1 MLSLSE
7 QMIHSTV
14 RIECSNSAGQISTGT
29 GFFFNFP
36 ADGKIV
42 PAIVTNR
49 HVIQGAVQGRFCIT
63 LANEQNEPT
72 YGMQAS
78 IEVQNF
84 DKAWIHH
91 PDSSVDLAI
100 FLAAPIFN
108 NLINHRK
115 KPFFVGLDESLIP
128 NKEFIENLT
137 AMEEI
142 VVIGYPNGIWDS
154 RNNIPIIRRGITA
167 TPYFIDY
174 KNKKEFLIDCAIF
187 PGSSGSPIF
196 LLNQGAY
203 PNKSGR
209 LTVDVRFKLLGI
221 VYKTYLHTSDGQI
234 KFVDI
239 PTGLTP
245 IPSVQ
250 IPNNLG
256 ICIKSDRIL
265 EFKKGLIKNGV
276 RSSSYNNL
284 IIKISII
291 SNLSK

>member
-14 RIECSNSAGQISTGT
+14 RIECSNSAGHKSMGT

-63 LANEQNEPT
+63 LANEQNEPA
-72 YGMQAS
+72 YGTQES
-78 IEVQNF
+78 IEVQDF
-84 DKAWIHH
+84 EKAWIHH
-91 PDSSVDLAI
+91 PDSSVDLVI
-100 FLAAPIFN
+100 FLVAPIIN
-108 NLINHRK
+108 KLITHHK
-115 KPFFVGLDESLIP
+115 KPFFIGIDESLIP

-142 VVIGYPNGIWDS
+142 VVIGYPNDIWDI

-174 KNKKEFLIDCAIF
+174 ENKKDFLIDCAIF

-203 PNKSGR
+203 PDKSGR
-209 LTVDVRFKLLGI
+209 LNMGVRFKLLGI

-256 ICIKSDRIL
+256 ICIKSDSIL
-265 EFKKGLIKNGV
+265 EFKKVLIKNG
-276 RSSSYNNL
+276 
-284 IIKISII
+284 IK
-291 SNLSK
+291 LSPDNKN

>member
-14 RIECSNSAGQISTGT
+14 RIECSNSAGHKSMGT

-36 ADGKIV
+36 GDGGNV

-63 LANEQNEPT
+63 LANEQNEPA
-72 YGMQAS
+72 YGTQAS
-78 IEVQNF
+78 FEGQDFEKV
-84 DKAWIHH
+84 WIRH
-91 PDSSVDLAI
+91 PDSSVDLVI

-187 PGSSGSPIF
+187 PGSSGSPVF

-203 PNKSGR
+203 PDKSSG
-209 LTVDVRFKLLGI
+209 LNIGVRFKLLGI
-221 VYKTYLHTSDGQI
+221 VYKTHLHTSDGQI

-239 PTGLTP
+239 PAGLTP

-265 EFKKGLIKNGV
+265 EFKKVLIKNG
-276 RSSSYNNL
+276 
-284 IIKISII
+284 IK
-291 SNLSK
+291 LSPDNKN

>member
-29 GFFFNFP
+29 GFFFYFLG
-36 ADGKIV
+36 DGGNV

-49 HVIQGAVQGRFCIT
+49 HVIQGAVKGRFCIT

-72 YGMQAS
+72 YGMQES
-78 IEVQNF
+78 IEFQNF
-84 DKAWIHH
+84 ENMWIAH
-91 PDSSVDLAI
+91 PDRGVDLSI
-100 FLAAPIFN
+100 FLAEPIFN
-108 NLINHRK
+108 RLINNDK
-115 KPFFVGLDESLIP
+115 TPFFIGLNEDFIP
-128 NKEFIENLT
+128 NKEFIEDLI

-142 VVIGYPNGIWDS
+142 VAIGYPNGIWDS

-174 KNKKEFLIDCAIF
+174 EGKNEFLIDCAIF
-187 PGSSGSPIF
+187 PGSSGSPVF

-203 PNKSGR
+203 STKSGR
-209 LTVDVRFKLLGI
+209 LTIGNRFKLLGI
-221 VYKTYLHTSDGQI
+221 VCKTYLHNSYGVI
-234 KFVDI
+234 KIIDI
-239 PTGLTP
+239 PTALTQ
-245 IPSVQ
+245 IPSVP

-265 EFKKGLIKNGV
+265 EFKKVLIKGG
-276 RSSSYNNL
+276 
-284 IIKISII
+284 IK
-291 SNLSK
+291 LSPDNKN